1 MINPYPHL
9 FSPISIGRLEIPN
22 RIVMSPMGTNYA
34 ADTGA
39 VSDRLIRHYVE
50 RARGGTGLIIVENTT
65 VQYPLGRGGA
75 RHLRIDADE
84 FTPGLNRLA
93 EAVQRQ
99 GARVAI
105 QLNHSGALTSA
116 ARAGATPVGPSDV
129 PVAPGGTIPR
139 PLTIAEIDEI
149 VRYFVAAGLR
159 AQKAGFDAIEVHG
172 AHGYLLSE
180 FLSPYTNRR
189 TDEYGGSLENRLR
202 FPLRVIQG
210 LRHILSLHFPIWM
223 RINGEDFVEGG
234 LGLDEVKVIA
244 QALVAA
250 GLDALHVSAAL
261 PSARQK
267 QVEPMRYEQGWKL
280 YLATAIRNAVG
291 VPVMATSV
299 IREPAFAEQAI
310 AEGQTDLVVIG
321 RGLLADPNWANKAAC
336 GQAERINRCI
346 SCNVCLWSRSVQDIG
361 LRCTVNPFLGREEDL
376 DFEPAVTPKRVMV
389 VGGGPAGMEA
399 AWAASQ
405 RGHQVTLC
413 EQTDRLGGMLQ
424 IGSRP
429 PGKDKLLWLLDML
442 NRQLVE
448 THVDIRLSTRVTR
461 DIVEYAR
468 PDVVILA
475 TGTLPWLPPLQGLE
489 SPNVVIAWDVLR
501 DEVSIENEQVAIIGG
516 GMVACETAVLLA
528 GQGNRVTLVEML
540 EDLAQDV
547 EPTTRM
553 DLLQHLSEL
562 GIRSYVRCQ
571 ARLVQADGVYCELQD
586 GQEVVIPAER
596 VVLSA
601 GSRPARELAD
611 ELRAVDIPFRLI
623 GDCRQPRQL
632 VHAIY
637 DGLLAGLAV

>member
-1 MINPYPHL
+1 MA
-9 FSPISIGRLEIPN
+9 
-22 RIVMSPMGTNYA
+22 PMGTNYA

-50 RARGGTGLIIVENTT
+50 RARGGTGLIIVENTV
-65 VQYPLGRGGA
+65 VQYPLGRGAA

-105 QLNHSGALTSA
+105 QLNHAGALTTT
-116 ARAGATPVGPSDV
+116 ARAGATPVGPSNV
-129 PVAPGGTIPR
+129 PMAPGRAAPR
-139 PLTIAEIDEI
+139 PLTLAEIDEI
-149 VRYFVAAGLR
+149 TQCFIAAGAR
-159 AQKAGFDAIEVHG
+159 AQKAGFDAVEVHG

-180 FLSPYTNRR
+180 FLSPYTNHR

-202 FPLRVIQG
+202 FPLAVIRGMRQALG
-210 LRHILSLHFPIWM
+210 LRYPIWM
-223 RINGEDFVEGG
+223 RLNGDDFVEGG

-244 QALVAA
+244 RALVAA

-261 PSARQK
+261 PGAHQK

-280 YLATAIRNAVG
+280 YLATAIREAAG

-310 AEGQTDLVVIG
+310 AEGRVDLVVMG
-321 RGLLADPNWANKAAC
+321 RGLLADPNWANKAAG

-346 SCNVCLWSRSVQDIG
+346 SCNVCLWCRSVQDIG
-361 LRCTVNPFLGREEDL
+361 LRCTVNPSLGREEDL
-376 DFEPAVTPKRVMV
+376 SFEPAPSPKWVMV

-399 AWAASQ
+399 AWAASR
-405 RGHQVTLC
+405 RGHRVILC
-413 EQTDRLGGMLQ
+413 EQADRLGGLLQ
-424 IGSRP
+424 IGCRP

-448 THVDIRLSTRVTR
+448 AHVQVRLNTRVTR
-461 DIVEYAR
+461 DILERER
-468 PDVVILA
+468 PEMVILA
-475 TGTLPWLPPLQGLE
+475 TGTQPWLPPLQGLD
-489 SPNVVIAWDVLR
+489 SPNVVVAWDVLR
-501 DEVSIENEQVAIIGG
+501 EEVWIENETVAIIGG
-516 GMVACETAVLLA
+516 GMVACETAVFLA
-528 GQGNRVTLVEML
+528 GRGNRVTLIEMS
-540 EDLAQDV
+540 ECLAQDV

-553 DLLQHLSEL
+553 DLLQHLTEL
-562 GIRSYVRCQ
+562 GIRSILRCQ
-571 ARLVQADGVYCELQD
+571 AQHVRPEGVY
-586 GQEVVIPAER
+586 GQLPEGREILIPAER

-601 GSRPARELAD
+601 GSVPARELAD
-611 ELRAVDIPFRLI
+611 DLRATGVPFRLV

-637 DGLLAGLAV
+637 EGLLAGLAV

>member
-1 MINPYPHL
+1 MA
-9 FSPISIGRLEIPN
+9 
-22 RIVMSPMGTNYA
+22 PMGTNYA

-39 VSDRLIRHYVE
+39 VSNRLIRHYVE
-50 RARGGTGLIIVENTT
+50 RARGGTGLIIVENTA
-65 VQYPLGRGGA
+65 VQYPLGRGAA

-84 FTPGLNRLA
+84 FTPGLNQLV
-93 EAVQRQ
+93 EAVQRH

-105 QLNHSGALTSA
+105 QLNHAGALTTA
-116 ARAGATPVGPSDV
+116 ARAGATPVGPSNV
-129 PVAPGGTIPR
+129 PMAPGRVAPR
-139 PLTIAEIDEI
+139 PLALAEIDEI
-149 VRYFVAAGLR
+149 TRCFIAAGVR
-159 AQKAGFDAIEVHG
+159 AQKAGFDAVEVHG

-180 FLSPYTNRR
+180 FLSPYTNHR

-202 FPLRVIQG
+202 FPLAVVKGMRQALG
-210 LRHILSLHFPIWM
+210 RHFPIWM
-223 RINGEDFVEGG
+223 RVNGDDFVEGG

-244 QALVAA
+244 RALVAA

-261 PSARQK
+261 PGAHQK

-280 YLATAIRNAVG
+280 YLATAIREAAG

-310 AEGQTDLVVIG
+310 AEGRVDLVVMG
-321 RGLLADPNWANKAAC
+321 RGLLADPNWANKAAG

-361 LRCTVNPFLGREEDL
+361 LRCTVNPALGREEDL
-376 DFEPAVTPKRVMV
+376 NFEPAPTPKWVMV

-399 AWAASQ
+399 AWAAGR
-405 RGHQVTLC
+405 RGHRVILC
-413 EQTDRLGGMLQ
+413 EQADRLGGLLQ
-424 IGSRP
+424 IGCRP
-429 PGKDKLLWLLDML
+429 PGKGKLLWLLDML
-442 NRQLVE
+442 ERQLVE
-448 THVDIRLSTRVTR
+448 AHVQIRLNTRVTR
-461 DIVEYAR
+461 DVLERER

-475 TGTLPWLPPLQGLE
+475 TGTQPWLPPLEGLD
-489 SPNVVIAWDVLR
+489 SLNVVVAWDVLR
-501 DEVSIENEQVAIIGG
+501 DEVFIENETVAIIGG

-528 GQGNRVTLVEML
+528 GQGNRVTLIEMSAS
-540 EDLAQDV
+540 LAQDV

-562 GIRSYVRCQ
+562 GIHSVVRCQ
-571 ARLVQADGVYCELQD
+571 AQHVRADGVYGKLQD
-586 GQEVVIPAER
+586 GREILIPAER

-601 GSRPARELAD
+601 GSIPSRELAD
-611 ELRAVDIPFRLI
+611 DLRAVGLPFRLI

-637 DGLLAGLAV
+637 EGLLAGMAV